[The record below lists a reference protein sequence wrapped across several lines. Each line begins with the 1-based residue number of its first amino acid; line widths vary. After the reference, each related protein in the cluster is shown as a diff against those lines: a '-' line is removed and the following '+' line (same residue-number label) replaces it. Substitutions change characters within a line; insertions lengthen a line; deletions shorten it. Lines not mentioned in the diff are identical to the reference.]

1 MSLVITLP
9 WVTPL
14 KLPLDLVLEPDLA
27 WLLNA
32 SESGLIMALRVD
44 FYLDLVN
51 LKVPEVGGDTNDLI
65 FSLL

>member
-51 LKVPEVGGDTNDLI
+51 LKVPEVGGETNDLI

>member
-1 MSLVITLP
+1 M
-9 WVTPL
+9 TPL

-32 SESGLIMALRVD
+32 SESGLIIALRVD

>member
-1 MSLVITLP
+1 M
-9 WVTPL
+9 TPL

>member
-32 SESGLIMALRVD
+32 SESGLIIALRVD